1 MVKYLEGL
9 EGNPPGNL
17 LDYPTKD
24 KTHME
29 FTEDN
34 GSNSDTIEPS
44 EQKRNNI
51 ELNKWLSYIY
61 IYIINWYLK
70 TFWYI

>member
-1 MVKYLEGL
+1 MVKYQEGL
-9 EGNPPGNL
+9 EANPPGNL
-17 LDYPTKD
+17 LDCPTKD

-44 EQKRNNI
+44 EYKRNNI
-51 ELNKWLSYIY
+51 ELNKWLRYS
-61 IYIINWYLK
+61 
-70 TFWYI
+70 

>member
-1 MVKYLEGL
+1 MEGL

-17 LDYPTKD
+17 LDYRTKD

-44 EQKRNNI
+44 EYKRNNI
-51 ELNKWLSYIY
+51 ELNKWLRYS
-61 IYIINWYLK
+61 
-70 TFWYI
+70 